1 MKSPKQTTKPNY
13 KKVILRILIAVV
25 IIITAGLVAMLG
37 IDAYVKS
44 TTKKMIIEASQY
56 SDAKA
61 DCILVLGALVRPDGT
76 PSKMLKDRLDRAIE
90 LYQSGAAPKLL
101 MSGDH
106 GSVDYD
112 EVNEMKKYAIAAGV
126 PSEDIFMD
134 HAGFSTY
141 ESVYRAKEIFGA
153 KEVIIVTQRY
163 HIYRALYTARTLDLT
178 AVGVP
183 ASDERYGGQ
192 LYRDLREMAARN
204 KDFFYTILKVKP
216 TYLGDP
222 ISLQGSG
229 DVTNDQDGE

>member
-1 MKSPKQTTKPNY
+1 
-13 KKVILRILIAVV
+13 
-25 IIITAGLVAMLG
+25 
-37 IDAYVKS
+37 
-44 TTKKMIIEASQY
+44 
-56 SDAKA
+56 
-61 DCILVLGALVRPDGT
+61 
-76 PSKMLKDRLDRAIE
+76 
-90 LYQSGAAPKLL
+90 
-101 MSGDH
+101 
-106 GSVDYD
+106 
-112 EVNEMKKYAIAAGV
+112 
-126 PSEDIFMD
+126 MD